1 MTARLADIA
10 AQAGVSEA
18 TVSRVLNGKPG
29 VSATTRQSVLAALD
43 VLGYERPVRLRQRSA
58 GLVGLITPEL
68 ENPIFPAFAQVIG
81 QALTRQG
88 YTPVLAT
95 QTPGGSTE
103 DELTE
108 MLVDRG
114 VAGIIFVSG
123 LHADTSADMQRYA
136 RLRGQGVPFVLING
150 FSPQVRAPFVS
161 PDDRAAVHLAVTHL
175 AALGHRRIG
184 LALGPRRFVPV
195 QRKIEGFVRAVREQL
210 GLDAAAAERCIEHS
224 LYSLEGGQAA
234 AGALLDRG
242 ATAVVCASDM
252 MALGAIRA
260 ARQRGLDVPREVS
273 VVGFDDSPLI
283 AFTDP
288 PLTTIRQPVPAMGQA
303 AVRAL
308 LEEIGG
314 TPAPHSEF
322 VFHPEL
328 VVRGSTASAPRT
340 AADADAAGWPGAA
353 AEPADTATTE
363 PTSPAKRTKIPE
375 PSTPPPVGGGG
386 TSTPRGTQ
394 VVANPT
400 RE

>member
-29 VSATTRQSVLAALD
+29 VSPATRESVLAALD
-43 VLGYERPVRLRQRSA
+43 LLGYERPVRLRQRSA

-68 ENPIFPAFAQVIG
+68 DNPIFPAFAQVIG

-88 YTPVLAT
+88 YTPILAT

-123 LHADTSADMQRYA
+123 LHADTTADMQRYEQ
-136 RLRGQGVPFVLING
+136 LRGKGVPFVMING

-161 PDDRAAVHLAVTHL
+161 PDDRAAMRLAVTHL
-175 AALGHRRIG
+175 ASLGHRRIG
-184 LALGPRRFVPV
+184 LALGPARFVPV
-195 QRKIEGFVRAVREQL
+195 QRKTEGFLASLQEQL
-210 GLDAAAAERCIEHS
+210 GMDRGEAEELVQHS
-224 LYSLEGGQAA
+224 LYTLEGGQAA
-234 AGALLDRG
+234 AGALIERG
-242 ATAVVCASDM
+242 CTAVVCASDM

-260 ARQRGLDVPREVS
+260 ARQRGLSVPGDVS
-273 VVGFDDSPLI
+273 VIGFDDSPLI

-288 PLTTIRQPVPAMGQA
+288 PLTTIRQPVTAMGQA

-322 VFHPEL
+322 VFLPEL
-328 VVRGSTASAPRT
+328 VVRGSTASAPQGRT
-340 AADADAAGWPGAA
+340 SDSR
-353 AEPADTATTE
+353 
-363 PTSPAKRTKIPE
+363 TSG
-375 PSTPPPVGGGG
+375 S
-386 TSTPRGTQ
+386 RGTRGGLDG
-394 VVANPT
+394 T
-400 RE
+400 GG

>member
-29 VSATTRQSVLAALD
+29 VAATTRESVLAALD
-43 VLGYERPVRLRQRSA
+43 VLGYERPVRLKQRSA

-68 ENPIFPAFAQVIG
+68 DNPIFPAFAQVIG

-108 MLVDRG
+108 MLVARG
-114 VAGIIFVSG
+114 VSGIIFVSG
-123 LHADTSADMQRYA
+123 LHADTTADTQRYDA
-136 RLRGQGVPFVLING
+136 LRAQGVPHVLING
-150 FSPQVRAPFVS
+150 FSPHVKAPFVS
-161 PDDRAAVHLAVTHL
+161 PDDRAAMDLAVTHL
-175 AALGHRRIG
+175 SALGHRRIG
-184 LALGPRRFVPV
+184 LALGPKRFVPV
-195 QRKIEGFVRAVREQL
+195 QRKIEGFVGAMHGRL
-210 GLDAAAAERCIEHS
+210 GLAESETDLLIQHS
-224 LYSLEGGQAA
+224 LYTLEGGQAA
-234 AGALLDRG
+234 ASALLDRDC
-242 ATAVVCASDM
+242 TAIVCASDM
-252 MALGAIRA
+252 MALGAIRT
-260 ARQRGLDVPREVS
+260 ARQRGLRVPGDLS

-308 LEEIGG
+308 LEEIDG

-322 VFHPEL
+322 VFMPEL
-328 VVRGSTASAPRT
+328 VVRGSTASAPR
-340 AADADAAGWPGAA
+340 
-353 AEPADTATTE
+353 
-363 PTSPAKRTKIPE
+363 
-375 PSTPPPVGGGG
+375 
-386 TSTPRGTQ
+386 
-394 VVANPT
+394 
-400 RE
+400 

>member
-1 MTARLADIA
+1 MRPVQSPPVTARLADIA

-29 VSATTRQSVLAALD
+29 VAASTRQSVLAALD

-114 VAGIIFVSG
+114 VSGIIFVSG
-123 LHADTSADMQRYA
+123 LHADTSADMQRYE
-136 RLRGQGVPFVLING
+136 RLRAQGVPFVLING
-150 FSPQVRAPFVS
+150 FSSKVRAPFVS
-161 PDDRAAVHLAVTHL
+161 PDDRAAVRLAVTHL

-184 LALGPRRFVPV
+184 LALGPQRYVPV
-195 QRKIEGFVRAVREQL
+195 QRKIEGFLASMQDQL
-210 GLDAAAAERCIEHS
+210 GMGAEEAGQLVRHS
-224 LYSLEGGQAA
+224 LFTLEGGQAA
-234 AGALLDRG
+234 AAALIERG
-242 ATAVVCASDM
+242 CTAVVCASDM
-252 MALGAIRA
+252 MALGVVRA
-260 ARQRGLDVPREVS
+260 ARQHGLEVPRDVS

-288 PLTTIRQPVPAMGQA
+288 PLTTIRQPVQSMGQA

-322 VFHPEL
+322 VFLPEL
-328 VVRGSTASAPRT
+328 VVRGSTASAPGVRT
-340 AADADAAGWPGAA
+340 DARTDGRPGARTLA
-353 AEPADTATTE
+353 TNQAETGQSAPQ
-363 PTSPAKRTKIPE
+363 
-375 PSTPPPVGGGG
+375 G
-386 TSTPRGTQ
+386 
-394 VVANPT
+394 
-400 RE
+400 